1 MQISSNSSKYSGGGT
16 EYMDAFGVSNK
27 NNNLTKYNLKIIMP
41 KVITKS

>member
-1 MQISSNSSKYSGGGT
+1 M

-27 NNNLTKYNLKIIMP
+27 NNNLPKYNLKIIMP